1 MRRILAVSVI
11 ASLVLVSGCETS
23 NERTGSVVGGVLGG
37 VLGSE
42 VGGGSGRDVAMVAG
56 AIAGAL
62 IGGSVGRSMDRTD
75 RLRAQRTLETTPTG
89 RTVAW
94 ENPDHDAAYRMTPE
108 RTYETASGPCRDYSM
123 DAWIDGRKETV
134 TGTACRQSDGTWKTM

>member
-1 MRRILAVSVI
+1 MKRILAMSMI
-11 ASLVLVSGCETS
+11 ASLVLVSGCQTR
-23 NERTGSVVGGVLGG
+23 NENTGTVVGGVLGG
-37 VLGSE
+37 VLGSQ

-62 IGGSVGRSMDRTD
+62 IGGSVGRSMDESDRRRT
-75 RLRAQRTLETTPTG
+75 QQTLETAPTG

-94 ENPDHDAAYRMTPE
+94 ENPDHNTAYKMTPE
-108 RTYETASGPCRDYSM
+108 RTYDTASGPCRDYSM